1 MQLRDLLKDIFTDLK
16 QSCIKCGLNN
26 IYKTCQIGNPGLI
39 NEMVLQSFGFF
50 NQESETLKIEGYSTQ
65 LEALCQRIDMI
76 ELEMENLKSHHL
88 NVVQCQSKCQGMKD
102 THDKA
107 TMTFPALTSSKSQ
120 VFKDSVNKG
129 SSTSPDTRVGYDLK
143 P

>member
-16 QSCIKCGLNN
+16 QSCIKCGLSN

-39 NEMVLQSFGFF
+39 NEMVLQSFGFI
-50 NQESETLKIEGYSTQ
+50 NQETETLKIEGYSTQ

-76 ELEMENLKSHHL
+76 ELEMENLKNHHL
-88 NVVQCQSKCQGMKD
+88 NVVQCQGMKE
-102 THDKA
+102 TRDKA
-107 TMTFPALTSSKSQ
+107 TMTSPTLTSSKSQ
-120 VFKDSVNKG
+120 VFKDSVNRG
-129 SSTSPDTRVGYDLK
+129 SSTSPDTRVGFDLK